1 MPWFVNGEQVDDGA
15 VRDEIRMMRPQ
26 YEASVT
32 DMDPVDAEMQLK
44 EWAREN
50 VIERMLLKQV
60 ALADPEP
67 VPAEVI
73 ESGLE
78 AARTEAG
85 GQVGCGTRTSD
96 DEIRQQIESNF
107 RVQRLLARVQ
117 AEVKPPGEKTI
128 VDYYKKNRDQFRTP
142 ELIWAKHVVRN
153 IDEGGD
159 ETVARGEIEK
169 AYAELTAGAPF
180 EEVADKYSDCAGNGG
195 DLGWFPRGEMVEEF
209 EEVVF
214 KLPMGGMS
222 EVFRSPFGFHV
233 VKVFGRK
240 PAGVRPLADVKDEI
254 IEALSRERHQQAL
267 EDYLDALRAKAD
279 IRQNKS
285 AAP

>member
-159 ETVARGEIEK
+159 ETVAHAEIEK

>member
-159 ETVARGEIEK
+159 ETVARAEIEK